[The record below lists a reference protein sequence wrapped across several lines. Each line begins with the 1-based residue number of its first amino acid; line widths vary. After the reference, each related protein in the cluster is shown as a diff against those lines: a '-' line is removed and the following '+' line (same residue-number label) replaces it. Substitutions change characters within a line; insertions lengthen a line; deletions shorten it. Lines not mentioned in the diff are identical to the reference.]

1 MKKRLACL
9 LAGVLLLTVAFLA
22 PLIGKAASSDVG
34 STATYWGSFRTLA
47 PLTYPCL
54 IVGVLLICTAIL
66 LSLLN
71 AWAKM

>member
-22 PLIGKAASSDVG
+22 PLIGKAATSDVG
-34 STATYWGSFRTLA
+34 STATYWGSFRT
-47 PLTYPCL
+47 
-54 IVGVLLICTAIL
+54 AIL